1 MKKRRSAALLFLIK
15 FSRKQAV
22 CQLPGL
28 LKKRLQPGHAPGK
41 HPYSAKLPFC
51 APERRTEGPQK
62 AAAQHKAF
70 GVLQRLAILPAA
82 SIAFRLR
89 VCYNNLYIVKKQGE
103 PEMEEQKK
111 RILSGI
117 QPTGT
122 FTLGNYVGAVRN
134 WDALQSDYN
143 CIYMIANMHAI
154 TVRQTPADLRR
165 QTREAAALLL
175 ACGIDPD
182 RSVLF
187 VQSHVP
193 AHAELSWVLSC
204 STPFGELTR
213 MHQFKEKS
221 ARHPEDINAGLF
233 TYPVLMA
240 ADILIYN
247 ADLSGG
253 QKQHLELAR
262 NVAQRF
268 NGVYGDTF
276 VVPDGYIP
284 KTGAKIMSLQEPE
297 KKMSKSDTNVNGFVL
312 MLDDADTIVRKFKRA
327 VTDSD
332 GCVRAAGD
340 KPGVTNLMSIYSV
353 FTGRDYAAIE
363 KEFAGRGYGEFK
375 LAVAEVVKDAFAPI
389 QAEYKRI
396 LADKA
401 YLDGVLTGGA
411 RRAAAIADR
420 TVTKV
425 YKKVGFLQI

>member
-1 MKKRRSAALLFLIK
+1 
-15 FSRKQAV
+15 
-22 CQLPGL
+22 
-28 LKKRLQPGHAPGK
+28 
-41 HPYSAKLPFC
+41 
-51 APERRTEGPQK
+51 
-62 AAAQHKAF
+62 
-70 GVLQRLAILPAA
+70 
-82 SIAFRLR
+82 
-89 VCYNNLYIVKKQGE
+89 
-103 PEMEEQKK
+103 MEEQKK

-247 ADLSGG
+247 ADLVPVG
-253 QKQHLELAR
+253 QDQTQHLEIAR
-262 NVAQRF
+262 DIAGRF
-268 NGVYGDTF
+268 NGIYGDTF
-276 VVPDGYIP
+276 TLPEGYVPAA
-284 KTGAKIMSLQEPE
+284 GAKIMSLAEPT
-297 KKMSKSDTNVNGFVL
+297 KKMSKSDTNINSFIL
-312 MLDDADTIVRKFKRA
+312 MTDDKDAIVRKFKRA

-332 GCVRAAGD
+332 GVVRFD
-340 KPGVTNLMSIYSV
+340 RETKPGVSNLMCIYST
-353 FTGRDYAAIE
+353 FTGKSNDEIAA
-363 KEFAGRGYGEFK
+363 EFEGKGYGDFK
-375 LAVAEVVKDAFAPI
+375 LAVAEVTADALAPV
-389 QAEYKRI
+389 QTEYARI

-401 YLDGVLTGGA
+401 YVDEVLKNGA
-411 RRAAAIADR
+411 ERASRLANR
-420 TVTKV
+420 TVNKV
-425 YKKVGFLQI
+425 YRKVGLLQLDK